1 MVKDEFY
8 RMADTEKEH
17 WWYRSLHFL
26 VLCHIKKYFHD
37 RNIKIID
44 AGCGTGGL
52 ITFMKNQGYKNID
65 GFDAS
70 DIAVQICNKRNIAA
84 FQGDLRDISKYYM
97 DNHAD
102 AVISND
108 TLYFLDREEQ
118 RNLTDNISNL
128 LKKDGLL
135 ITNIPSLPAFRG
147 IHDVQV
153 GIKKRIERKDIW
165 KIFDQNKYT
174 MLTQMYWPFVLSPPI
189 WFARFIQR
197 TKMRINPDTIIKSDL
212 SNQGKWI
219 NSILFYI
226 TNMENTML
234 SRKPF
239 GSSLFLVMKKKS

>member
-1 MVKDEFY
+1 MVKEEYY

-26 VLCHIKKYFHD
+26 VLSHIKKYFNE

-52 ITFMKNQGYKNID
+52 ITFMKKQGYINID

-70 DIAVQICNKRNIAA
+70 DIAVQICNKQNIAA
-84 FQGDLRDISKYYM
+84 FKGDLRNISKYYM

-102 AVISND
+102 VVISND
-108 TLYFLDREEQ
+108 TFYFLDMEDQ
-118 RNLTDNISNL
+118 RNLTDEVNNVL
-128 LKKDGLL
+128 RKDGLL
-135 ITNIPSLPAFRG
+135 ITNIPSLQAFRG

-153 GIKKRIERKDIW
+153 GIKKRFDKKDIW
-165 KIFDQNKYT
+165 KIFDRNKYSLVT
-174 MLTQMYWPFVLSPPI
+174 EMYWPFVLSPPI
-189 WFARFIQR
+189 WFARFMQR
-197 TKMRINPDTIIKSDL
+197 TKMKMNPDTVIKSDL
-212 SNQGKWI
+212 SKQNKFI

-226 TNMENTML
+226 TNFENNML